1 VKPEEAFD
9 RYHQAIFSFAYRVT
23 RRADLAED
31 ITQECFLAL
40 LRGPGRFDEARG
52 SLKTYLYGIAR
63 NLVLKNFRD
72 TRESQADTG
81 GLLLAGDPRS
91 SLDVGLAVERA
102 VAELPHL
109 QQEALVLFEYE
120 GVTLEEIADIVG
132 AEVGTVKGRLHRARE
147 SLRRQLAPLR
157 QGKDIHGT
165 ARE

>member
-1 VKPEEAFD
+1 MKPEEAFD
-9 RYHQAIFSFAYRVT
+9 RYHQAVFSFAYRVT
-23 RRADLAED
+23 RRADIAED

-40 LRGPGRFDEARG
+40 LRKPGRFEEARG
-52 SLKTYLYGIAR
+52 SLKTYLYGMAR
-63 NLVLKNFRD
+63 NLMLKNYRD
-72 TRESQADTG
+72 TRKNQGDTNES
-81 GLLLAGDPRS
+81 LLGADPRS

-165 ARE
+165 AGK